1 MVVDN
6 TGIAKEKAIFLL
18 YDPDSGCNGT
28 SYVVILTFLSDSTCS
43 EPAVASIETLGAGP
57 GAASGITLTSD
68 KLFAAKS
75 GVGRGQSAGLT
86 EVPVPVNTLSGIPT
100 FQPVWWRDVK

>member
-1 MVVDN
+1 M
-6 TGIAKEKAIFLL
+6 
-18 YDPDSGCNGT
+18 
-28 SYVVILTFLSDSTCS
+28 ILTFQSDSTCTA
-43 EPAVASIETLGAGP
+43 PAVSSIETLGAGP

-75 GVGRGQSAGLT
+75 GVGRGQTAGLT
-86 EVPVPVNTLSGIPT
+86 EVPVPVNTLSGIPP